1 MMLQR
6 KFPEALQALQKFPGE
21 ILDTHSGRAPK
32 AFFEGL
38 IYHYQGDT
46 PKAAAALDHARVVA
60 GQLVHE
66 SPDDAARHA
75 LLGEILAALG
85 QKNAAISE
93 GARATE
99 LLPESEDAYDGPQ
112 ISAALASI
120 YAWSGEYDEALRL
133 LDHLLQTP
141 NGITV
146 PLLKLDPVWD
156 RLRKDPRFQAL
167 IDKYGVKP

>member
-60 GQLVHE
+60 SQLVHE
-66 SPDDAARHA
+66 SPDDAALHA
-75 LLGEILAALG
+75 LLGEILAAPA
-85 QKNAAISE
+85 QTAAAISE
-93 GARATE
+93 SRRATE
-99 LLPESEDAYDGPQ
+99 LLPESE
-112 ISAALASI
+112 
-120 YAWSGEYDEALRL
+120 
-133 LDHLLQTP
+133 
-141 NGITV
+141 
-146 PLLKLDPVWD
+146 
-156 RLRKDPRFQAL
+156 
-167 IDKYGVKP
+167 